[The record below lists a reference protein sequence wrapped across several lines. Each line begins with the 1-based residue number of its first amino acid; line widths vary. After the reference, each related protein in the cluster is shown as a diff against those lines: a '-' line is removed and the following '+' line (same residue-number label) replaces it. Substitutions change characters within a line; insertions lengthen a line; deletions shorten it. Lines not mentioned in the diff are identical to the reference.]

1 MRRGCYKLFAAGAEN
16 FFEGVEERD
25 AIFGGWP
32 ESRSQREALFP
43 DFWLAVQR
51 VNGGGG
57 VPAVANGRDTSCL
70 SLPSESDRLEVDD
83 FPYAFSDL
91 QNRPREGKIEGF
103 S

>member
-1 MRRGCYKLFAAGAEN
+1 
-16 FFEGVEERD
+16 VEERD
-25 AIFGGWP
+25 AIFGRWA

-43 DFWLAVQR
+43 DFLLAVRQ

-57 VPAVANGRDTSCL
+57 VLAVATGRHTSCL
-70 SLPSESDRLEVDD
+70 SLPSESDRLEVYD